1 MTSGRAQAAVRGR
14 ILCIRAWNKHNGA
27 LRDLQGLPRQY

>member
-1 MTSGRAQAAVRGR
+1 MTSGRVQAAVRGR
-14 ILCIRAWNKHNGA
+14 ILCIRAWNKHNGD